1 MFRPFLVVATAAVLY
16 TTLAA
21 RQQTKPKPAAKPP
34 ATKTTTP
41 KTVTPATPAPAPKP
55 EPPPTDVRL
64 KTSYTQGAQISQ
76 NVMYLHGA
84 RQRMEFPGVVSIA
97 QCDLNRSVM
106 LNAAAKKFR
115 VQPYAGRAGEASTPT
130 PTGDPSPMSVGTTG
144 RMGAPTGQP
153 HGGVVTLT
161 TTLTDTLER
170 QTMLG
175 LEARH
180 VKTVINKQSTPTA
193 CDKTPMKIEMDAWYV
208 DLPAQATCNAPAPPP
223 PSDPSSCTDRM
234 ESRTVGDA
242 KLGFPVKVTTT
253 TTTGEGDKV
262 EAISSSQVV
271 TELEI
276 TRLDPA
282 LFEIPAGYTEATSSA
297 ELMPA
302 LATGGSLAE
311 ALFGSTVDGSSAAA
325 PKKAGAVRIG
335 ILEPINRTPRTLQAS
350 ALRNDLVGKF
360 SKAPYEAIPV
370 AGTSPGAIDQ
380 EAARLECDYL
390 LLTEITEAKSSPP
403 SKLGGV
409 MRKAGG
415 GGPVKDTQEAKL
427 DYKLFSVGATQ
438 APRLSGNAKA
448 SSGGF
453 TVGSALRVAAFAG
466 QTYMTMGMMGG
477 MGMGMMNPMIGM
489 GLSNAGALGSMAGS
503 YFDPRASAMSSMAM
517 GLGGGMMPGGGMRG
531 MPGGDPSEND
541 MRDTLSEALGNAAKS
556 TMEQLANKKK

>member
-1 MFRPFLVVATAAVLY
+1 MFRPFLVVVTAAVLS

-41 KTVTPATPAPAPKP
+41 ENRDAGDTGSGPQAG
-55 EPPPTDVRL
+55 
-64 KTSYTQGAQISQ
+64 TSAHRRSAEDLVYPGRPISQ

-130 PTGDPSPMSVGTTG
+130 PTGDPSPMSVGATG
-144 RMGAPTGQP
+144 RMGAPTEQP

-242 KLGFPVKVTTT
+242 ETRFS
-253 TTTGEGDKV
+253 GEGD
-262 EAISSSQVV
+262 
-271 TELEI
+271 
-276 TRLDPA
+276 DDHHH
-282 LFEIPAGYTEATSSA
+282 G
-297 ELMPA
+297 
-302 LATGGSLAE
+302 
-311 ALFGSTVDGSSAAA
+311 
-325 PKKAGAVRIG
+325 
-335 ILEPINRTPRTLQAS
+335 
-350 ALRNDLVGKF
+350 
-360 SKAPYEAIPV
+360 
-370 AGTSPGAIDQ
+370 
-380 EAARLECDYL
+380 
-390 LLTEITEAKSSPP
+390 
-403 SKLGGV
+403 
-409 MRKAGG
+409 
-415 GGPVKDTQEAKL
+415 
-427 DYKLFSVGATQ
+427 
-438 APRLSGNAKA
+438 
-448 SSGGF
+448 
-453 TVGSALRVAAFAG
+453 
-466 QTYMTMGMMGG
+466 
-477 MGMGMMNPMIGM
+477 
-489 GLSNAGALGSMAGS
+489 
-503 YFDPRASAMSSMAM
+503 
-517 GLGGGMMPGGGMRG
+517 
-531 MPGGDPSEND
+531 
-541 MRDTLSEALGNAAKS
+541 
-556 TMEQLANKKK
+556 